1 MLDRAED
8 KLFLSSVQSQ
18 HDRGIFVSVLFATD
32 GKPHSDKATKYAM
45 EYAKRHE
52 SKLFIVFVV
61 SPKSDEDKEKLIQ
74 NGMKVL
80 EHLKNE
86 AVAKGIDATTLL
98 EAGSPY
104 EAILSASDRVKA
116 EAIIVGTSGKTVLD
130 RVLIGSVSEYVVRN
144 SRCTVIVVK

>member
-1 MLDRAED
+1 MN
-8 KLFLSSVQSQ
+8 
-18 HDRGIFVSVLFATD
+18 VLFATD

-45 EYAKRHE
+45 EYAKRYE
-52 SKLFIVFVV
+52 AKLFIVFVV
-61 SPKSDEDKEKLIQ
+61 SPKADEDKEKLIQ

-80 EHLKNE
+80 ERLKLE
-86 AVAKGIDATTLL
+86 AVEKGVEVTTLL
-98 EAGSPY
+98 EAGNPY
-104 EAILSASDRVKA
+104 EAIISASDRVKA

>member
-1 MLDRAED
+1 MN
-8 KLFLSSVQSQ
+8 
-18 HDRGIFVSVLFATD
+18 VLFATD

-45 EYAKRHE
+45 EYANRYE
-52 SKLFIVFVV
+52 AKLFIVFVV
-61 SPKSDEDKEKLIQ
+61 SPKADEDKEKLIQ

-80 EHLKNE
+80 ERLKLE
-86 AVAKGIDATTLL
+86 AVEKGVEVTTLL
-98 EAGSPY
+98 EAGNPY
-104 EAILSASDRVKA
+104 EAIISASDRVKA